1 MPKKMFLLVCMNE
14 EIRLV
19 DTPTLYPTKP
29 AAEAARDK
37 EVENT
42 LQMLRAEGWDEEN
55 ESLRYE
61 GGCSPVVRY
70 GNEYLYTWEITEIQI
85 PD

>member
-1 MPKKMFLLVCMNE
+1 MPKKMFLLACMNE
-14 EIRLV
+14 DIRFAG
-19 DTPTLYPTKP
+19 TPALYPSKP

-37 EVENT
+37 DIENT
-42 LQMLRAEGWDEEN
+42 LQMLRAEGWDDD
-55 ESLRYE
+55 SIHHS

-70 GNEYLYTWEITEIQI
+70 GDECLYTWEITEIEI